1 MGDGWSVRIQIIM
14 EIILEQ
20 YAQYSVGWEG
30 AAWIS
35 MGFLQWGGRGV
46 SKAQQTPGQ
55 SETGKGRVASHRP
68 LGFEICLLCLAKWC
82 LGFAQGSREWLA
94 QKLAPDSKGA
104 RAMGSPQMPGLEVSK
119 EIVPSIALIRVSIGL
134 AKCQN
139 EYPPPWP
146 DVTSQALGDPML

>member
-1 MGDGWSVRIQIIM
+1 
-14 EIILEQ
+14 
-20 YAQYSVGWEG
+20 
-30 AAWIS
+30 

-55 SETGKGRVASHRP
+55 SETGKVRVASHRP

-94 QKLAPDSKGA
+94 QKLVPHSKGA
-104 RAMGSPQMPGLEVSK
+104 RATGSPQMPGLGVSR
-119 EIVPSIALIRVSIGL
+119 EIVPSIAPIRVSTEL

-139 EYPPPWP
+139 EHPPSPARCDFP
-146 DVTSQALGDPML
+146 GPGRSHALQESNIVPQPLQGRGPGDLLSPSTAAN